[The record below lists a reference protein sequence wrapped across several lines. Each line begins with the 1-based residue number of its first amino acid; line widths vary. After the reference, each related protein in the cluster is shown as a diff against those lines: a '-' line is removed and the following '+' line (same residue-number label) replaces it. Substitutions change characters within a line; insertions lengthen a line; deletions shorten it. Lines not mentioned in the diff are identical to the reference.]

1 MAKKTKKT
9 VDNRQSINLKKEMKK
24 VDVGVKDGTFIFT
37 SPLSIEELSKKL
49 NKTISF
55 IITYFFKQG
64 KMFTVNTILNEEQI
78 GELCLELG
86 LDFKVEKE
94 INEENI
100 LDNISFDDP
109 ESELIERA
117 PIVTIMGHVDHG
129 KTTLLDTIRKS
140 NITSLE
146 AGGITQHIGAY
157 QIKYNNKLITF
168 IDTPGHEAFS
178 EMRARGA
185 NVTDIVILVVAAD
198 DGLKAQTEEAI
209 DHALSAGVQI
219 IVFVNKM
226 DKEGANPERI
236 ISQMAEKNIVAEE
249 WGGNTVFIKGSA
261 IRKEGINELLESI
274 NLISEINKFKYN
286 PKRLAFGTVLE
297 SNLDKGFG
305 PVANIIVQ
313 NGTLKKGDYL
323 VIGSTYGRVRIMYD
337 DNGNEVLEAP
347 ASKPVKIAGLE
358 EVPNVGDKFLA
369 ISNEKDAKEIAM
381 KIKSKNTK
389 LEWNNNILSKDI
401 KQKIEDGEIKN
412 LNVIVKAD
420 VFGTLEAIKQM
431 IQKIEIDGTTVTM
444 IRTAIGP
451 ITETDVRLAQ
461 ASNAIIV
468 GFNIFPQR
476 NIKDVAEE
484 ADVEIRTYNIIYK
497 LKEELENMLKGTLD
511 PIIVEESLGEAE
523 VIQTWKHSEI
533 GTICGCKVLSGKI
546 KRNAKVRI
554 IRDGVLV
561 YTSEIGTLQH
571 KKDQISEI
579 GAGNE
584 CGLTIKRFNDVKE
597 GDILEVFNLIQKQ
610 YDEVN

>member
-261 IRKEGINELLESI
+261 IRKEGIDELLESI

>member
-1 MAKKTKKT
+1 M
-9 VDNRQSINLKKEMKK
+9 NLKKEMKK
-24 VDVGVKDGTFIFT
+24 VDVGVKDGIFIFT

-49 NKTISF
+49 NKSISF

-64 KMFTVNTILNEEQI
+64 KMFNVNTILNEEQI

-86 LDFKVEKE
+86 FDFKVEKE

-109 ESELIERA
+109 ESELVERA

-140 NITSLE
+140 NITDSE

-157 QIKYNNKLITF
+157 QIKYNNKNITF

-236 ISQMAEKNIVAEE
+236 ISQMSEKNIVAEE

-261 IRKEGINELLESI
+261 IRKEGIDELLESI

-297 SNLDKGFG
+297 SHLDKGFG
-305 PVANIIVQ
+305 PVANILVQ

-337 DNGNEVLEAP
+337 DYGNEVLEAP

-389 LEWNNNILSKDI
+389 LEWNSNILSKDI

-412 LNVIVKAD
+412 LNVVIKAD

-431 IQKIEIDGTTVTM
+431 IPKIEINGTTITM

-476 NIKDVAEE
+476 NIKDIAED
-484 ADVEIRTYNIIYK
+484 ANVEIRTYNIIYK
-497 LKEELENMLKGTLD
+497 LKEELENILKGTLD
-511 PIIVEESLGEAE
+511 PIMVEETLGEAE
-523 VIQTWKHSEI
+523 VIQIWKHSDI

-579 GAGNE
+579 GSGNE
-584 CGLTIKRFNDVKE
+584 CGLTIKKFNDVKE
-597 GDILEVFNLIQKQ
+597 GDILQVYNLIQKQ

>member
-1 MAKKTKKT
+1 MAKKAKKT

-24 VDVGVKDGTFIFT
+24 VDVGVKDGIFIFT

-49 NKTISF
+49 NKSISF

-64 KMFTVNTILNEEQI
+64 KMFNVNTILNEEQI

-86 LDFKVEKE
+86 FDFKVEKE

-109 ESELIERA
+109 ESELVERA

-140 NITSLE
+140 NITDSE

-157 QIKYNNKLITF
+157 QIKYNNKNITF

-236 ISQMAEKNIVAEE
+236 ISQMSEKNILAEE

-261 IRKEGINELLESI
+261 IRKEGIDELLESI

-297 SNLDKGFG
+297 SHLDKGFG
-305 PVANIIVQ
+305 PVANILVQ

-337 DNGNEVLEAP
+337 DYGNEVLEAP

-389 LEWNNNILSKDI
+389 LEWNSNILSKDI

-412 LNVIVKAD
+412 LNVVIKAD

-431 IQKIEIDGTTVTM
+431 IPKIEINGTTITM

-476 NIKDVAEE
+476 NIKDIAED
-484 ADVEIRTYNIIYK
+484 ANVEIRTYNIIYK
-497 LKEELENMLKGTLD
+497 LKEELENILKGTLD
-511 PIIVEESLGEAE
+511 PIMVEETLGEAE
-523 VIQTWKHSEI
+523 VIQIWKHSDI

-579 GAGNE
+579 GSGNE
-584 CGLTIKRFNDVKE
+584 CGLTIKKFNDVKE
-597 GDILEVFNLIQKQ
+597 GDILQVYNLIQKQ

>member
-9 VDNRQSINLKKEMKK
+9 IDNRQSINLKKEMKK
-24 VDVGVKDGTFIFT
+24 IDVGVKDGIFIFT

-49 NKTISF
+49 NKSISF

-64 KMFTVNTILNEEQI
+64 KMFNVNTILNEEQI

-86 LDFKVEKE
+86 FDFKVEKE

-109 ESELIERA
+109 ESELSERA

-140 NITSLE
+140 NITSSE

-157 QIKYNNKLITF
+157 QIKYNNKAITF

-226 DKEGANPERI
+226 DKEGANPEKI
-236 ISQMAEKNIVAEE
+236 VSQMAEKNIVAEE

-261 IRKEGINELLESI
+261 IRKEGIDELLESI

-297 SNLDKGFG
+297 SHLDKGFG

-337 DNGNEVLEAP
+337 DNGNEVIEAP
-347 ASKPVKIAGLE
+347 ASKPIKIAGLE

-369 ISNEKDAKEIAM
+369 ISNEKDAKEIAT

-389 LEWNNNILSKDI
+389 LEWNSNMLNKDI

-412 LNVIVKAD
+412 LNVIIKAD
-420 VFGTLEAIKQM
+420 VYGTLEAIKQM
-431 IQKIEIDGTTVTM
+431 IQKIEINGTTVIM

-476 NIKDVAEE
+476 NIKDLADEV
-484 ADVEIRTYNIIYK
+484 DVEIRSYNIIYK
-497 LKEELENMLKGTLD
+497 LKEELENILKGTLD
-511 PIIVEESLGEAE
+511 PIIVEEPLGEAE
-523 VIQTWKHSEI
+523 VIQIWKHSDI
-533 GTICGCKVLSGKI
+533 GTICGCKVLSGKL
-546 KRNAKVRI
+546 KRNAKVRV
-554 IRDGVLV
+554 IRDGTLV
-561 YTSEIGTLQH
+561 YSSEISTLQH

-584 CGLTIKRFNDVKE
+584 CGLTIKRFNDIKE
-597 GDILEVFNLIQKQ
+597 GDILEVYNLIQKQ